1 MRIRSVVR
9 RFRPDNWLPSLLL
22 PVAQLFSRLTIP
34 FPITTVRRESLSA
47 SELRV
52 QGADL
57 ATTHRVRSVFDR
69 GIDVIP
75 HFKDS
80 TKRIRDAYFL
90 FSGASRGKK
99 TLPPGIDWLLD
110 NYHIIQQ
117 VQRDLKVDLSPG
129 FYRRLPKLKR
139 GEYRHYPRVLEL
151 AAEYLALTDSRFDR
165 ERFTQFMIGYQSD
178 KSLAVGELWALPIFL
193 RLVLLEHLRLIVER
207 WSLEHA
213 EQLKL
218 DAIINRFAMT
228 MGGTELAMALATA
241 LEGTTFNPSM
251 LLRLIRTLRVRGP
264 KAALA
269 IGFAEEKL
277 REQGMTFEDLTRQ
290 VNATGA
296 ADQVTMMNVFVSFKS
311 LASLNW
317 KKWVE
322 DNSQLHAEL
331 SKDADYVRSDF
342 ETRNIYRSRIEQ
354 LATRSERTELGVA
367 KSVLELS
374 CSEAALK
381 NINKAA
387 RHIGYYLIDKGYGSL
402 IKIVGYRAPIRE
414 RILSMVE
421 RNRSG
426 FYFGL
431 IGAVTIS
438 LSLLATQAVWLATSA
453 VIPSIIAF
461 LCMAL
466 VGSEF
471 GTHLTQWL
479 TLRFFPAKQLAKFDF
494 SKGIPEEFRSVVVV
508 HTLLSDK
515 QTVERMVEGIEIRYL
530 GNRDANL
537 TFCLLGD
544 LPDAAAEKMPGD
556 AELLEFTT
564 DAMRKLATRC
574 PQGKFAALT
583 RQRRWNDGEGKWMAW
598 ERKRGK
604 LEEFHRLIRGND
616 GTSFLPLFGDPKKMR
631 MSPFVITLDLDTQLP
646 RGAAARLVGTLA
658 HPLNRPVL
666 DDARSRVMRGYSVIQ
681 PRVGVH
687 ISSGSATPFSRLFAG
702 NSGIDPY
709 TQCVSDLYQDVFG
722 AASYI
727 GKGIIDVDAF
737 STLLDENVPD
747 NTILSHDLFE
757 GERGRTGLASD
768 VELFDDIPGKYHAFA
783 RRQHR
788 WIRGDWQL
796 LPWLLPK
803 VPSGNGY
810 VANPFSSLS
819 RWKLFDNLRRS
830 LVAVGYVGLFVLISL
845 SLSAHT
851 NWWTVLLLFFLAFPL
866 FSNLA
871 SGLAGSSPRISFG
884 THLKGIGRDAGRHL
898 GQTIVALL
906 VLPHQAIVTLDAVF
920 RTLWRLRVSRKRLLE
935 WETADQAD
943 KRLGD
948 SFLGIF
954 REMALGWGLTVLLA
968 AVVVQAS
975 SAFTLTSLVI
985 ALWLVAPV
993 VIWRLSR
1000 VSPPPALSNRE
1011 TEEITKLAR
1020 ETWKFFEE
1028 QLTDG
1033 NNYLIPDNVQFVPKE
1048 IVAKR
1053 TSPTNISLSMLAV
1066 VAASDMK
1073 FIPVERSIE
1082 LLAKISESLER
1093 LERFRGHFLNWY
1105 AIDRMAPLLPR
1116 YVSFVDSGN
1125 LVGHFITLRS
1135 TIKEFR
1141 ANYPDLIQSHGGL
1154 MQQIDGRLERWIAE
1168 MEFGFLYDEER
1179 KLFAIG
1185 YNVDNA
1191 TRDPNCY
1198 DLLASEAR
1206 LGSFVAIAREQV
1218 GEEHWF
1224 SLGRTITSCA
1234 GGKALLSWS
1243 GTAFEY
1249 LMPLL
1254 VMRSYPGSLL
1264 DRTYTAIVKAQQ
1276 AYGEKLNV
1284 PWGVSESAYSGV
1296 DFERTYQYHAF
1307 GVPGL
1312 GFKRGLSHD
1321 LVISPYSTVLA
1332 LQVDPSAAVKN
1343 FAALDAEGYRG
1354 RYGFYEAGDYTGRR
1368 LTPDEK
1374 VHIVQSFFSH
1384 HQGMSFVAMANVLCD
1399 SVFQRRFHT
1408 DASVRA
1414 TELLLQERFPRTFE
1428 TLTPNQ
1434 AEQRDDSAQGQ
1445 GEGSRISWDL
1455 AKLISPHTTFPYTH
1469 VLSNG
1474 NFSVMIDNAGAG
1486 YSWIGDVS
1494 LTRWREDEVACN
1506 YGEFVFVRDR
1516 ESEEF
1521 WSTTYQPVKSEPD
1534 AYEVIFS
1541 PDKAEFKRRDFD
1553 IHTHTDIVV
1562 SPEDNVQVR
1571 RVSVKNVT
1579 DFARSLDLT
1588 SYSEVVLNKAK
1599 AEAVHPAFSNIFIQT
1614 EYLADLDAILC
1625 ERRPRSAHEKPT
1637 YFFQLVNSA
1646 VVWAPLQ
1653 YDSSRATFVG
1663 RGRTSA
1669 NPIAL
1674 ESEKLAQSVG
1684 AVLEPIVAMR
1694 IVVELGAKESHTVC
1708 FVSGYAATR
1717 EEAIHLIERYHNSE
1731 QSVHRAF
1738 ELAWAQSSV
1747 ELRSGQVQS
1756 EEAAIF
1762 QRLASAIFFNHEQF
1776 RTAPENVARNGLTQ
1790 SGLWRFGIS
1799 GDIPIVLAR
1808 ISDPSQLPLI
1818 QQVLSAHD
1826 YLRLRGVKFDLTI
1839 LNEYPGG
1846 YAQDLHHELEFMI
1859 RAGRS
1864 ETLIEKSGGIF
1875 LRGAQAI
1882 SSDEITLLE
1891 AVARVVLNG
1900 THGSLVE
1907 QLLLPKLLP
1916 ETQRYGGALGPAS
1929 DGIEFSTP
1937 VPLPALQFRTKY
1949 GGFDPKTGEFVMRV
1963 HEGLRPPLP
1972 WSNVIASPE
1981 FGCLVTE
1988 SGGGYTWS
1996 ENSRENRLSTWSNDA
2011 VSDPMSEI
2019 VYLRDQDTGAFWSAT
2034 PQPAP
2039 VGDYRVKHGFGY
2051 SSFESNVSDIRS
2063 EMTVRVHP
2071 SEPVKEI
2078 SIEVT
2083 NHGRGVRQLGFVY
2096 FVEPVLGV
2104 LRTDSYR
2111 HLVSRFETSNQ
2122 VLTVTNRYNNEFAG
2136 RSVFVGSSE
2145 PIASWTASREE
2156 FIGRHGD
2163 TNRPLALARA
2173 HTRGFRRTPFKLSGK
2188 SGACFNQALMV
2199 HVGIELDPGES
2210 KRVSFFLGESRSA
2223 DQLAQLSARLKSVKF
2238 RADIEAGNQSL
2249 KNAISA
2255 VRVKTPDPA
2264 FDLMV
2269 NGWLMHQVISCRLWG
2284 RSGFYQSGGAL
2295 GFRDQLQDSLALL
2308 IADPAACR
2316 AQIMLHASRQFIAGD
2331 VQHWW
2336 HPPTGRGV
2344 RTTISDDL
2352 LWLPYAVCEYLDVTG
2367 DERALEEEI
2376 SFLEGQEL
2384 PPGHSD
2390 LYFQPQV
2397 SARRGSLFEHC
2408 SLTLDR
2414 SLATGAHGLPLMG
2427 GGDWNDGMNE
2437 VGHGGKG
2444 ESVWLGWF
2452 LVVTLERFAV
2462 LCDSRAPDKAKL
2474 YRDHAAKLRAAL
2486 SNNAWDGEWYRRAF
2500 FDDGTPLGT
2509 ASAAECKIDSLS
2521 QSWAVIANDPRGKQA
2536 MDSAIK
2542 HLVRPKS
2549 KIIKLLDP
2557 PFDKM
2562 VPTPGYIQG
2571 YVPGIR
2577 ENGAQYTHAATWVV
2591 LAASILGDGDRAYAL
2606 WNMLNP
2612 INHASSEQLVAQY
2625 QAEPYVLC
2633 GDVYAG
2639 ELEGRAGWS
2648 WYSGSA
2654 GWQYRIA
2661 IENILG
2667 IKRRGDSLTVS
2678 PCVPKEWPGFEAWI
2692 TINGKEQHI
2701 VWRKDAKVE
2710 NRPSL

>member
-9 RFRPDNWLPSLLL
+9 HLRPDNWVPSAFL
-22 PVAQLFSRLTIP
+22 PVARIFPSLSIP
-34 FPITTVRRESLSA
+34 FPINTVRRESLSA
-47 SELRV
+47 SELRI
-52 QGADL
+52 QAADL
-57 ATTHRVRSVFDR
+57 ASTHRVRSVFDR
-69 GIDVIP
+69 GIDVLP
-75 HFKDS
+75 HFKES

-90 FSGASRGKK
+90 FSEAARNKRP
-99 TLPPGIDWLLD
+99 LPPGIDWLLD

-117 VQRDLKVDLSPG
+117 VQRDLKIDLSPA

-139 GEYRHYPRVLEL
+139 GEYRRYPRVLEL

-165 ERFTQFMIGYQSD
+165 ERFTEFMAGYQAD
-178 KSLAVGELWALPIFL
+178 KTLAVGELWALPIFL

-207 WSLEHA
+207 WSAEHE
-213 EQLKL
+213 EQVKL
-218 DAIINRFAMT
+218 DAIISRLAMA
-228 MGGTELAMALATA
+228 MGGTELAIALASA
-241 LEGTTFNPSM
+241 LDGATFNASM

-264 KAALA
+264 RAALA

-322 DNSQLHAEL
+322 ENSQLHSEL
-331 SKDADYVRSDF
+331 SRDADYVRSDF
-342 ETRNIYRSRIEQ
+342 ETRNLYRSRVEQ
-354 LATRSERTELGVA
+354 LATRSERNELGVA
-367 KSVLELS
+367 KSVLDLAT
-374 CSEAALK
+374 SEAALK
-381 NINKAA
+381 NSNKAA
-387 RHIGYYLIDKGYGSL
+387 RHIGFYLIDKGWETL
-402 IKIVGYRAPIRE
+402 AQLVGYRPTIRE
-414 RILSMVE
+414 RLLAFVE
-421 RNRSG
+421 RNSSSL
-426 FYFGL
+426 YFGL
-431 IGAVTIS
+431 ISCVTIVLSALCAGAVWMATS
-438 LSLLATQAVWLATSA
+438 LVVPSLLAF
-453 VIPSIIAF
+453 I
-461 LCMAL
+461 CMAL

-479 TLRFFPAKQLAKFDF
+479 TLCLFPARQLAKFDF

-515 QTVERMVEGIEIRYL
+515 QTVERMVEGLEIRYL
-530 GNRDANL
+530 GNRDAHL

-544 LPDAAAEKMPGD
+544 LPDALSESMPAD
-556 AELLEFTT
+556 AEILDFTKES
-564 DAMRKLATRC
+564 MRKLAARC
-574 PQGKFAALT
+574 PAGRFVALT
-583 RQRRWNDGEGKWMAW
+583 RTRRWNAGEGKWMAW

-604 LEEFHRLIRGND
+604 LEEFHRLIRGKEN
-616 GTSFLPLFGDPKKMR
+616 TSFVHVFGDSKSMR
-631 MSPFVITLDLDTQLP
+631 AAPFVITLDLDTQLP

-737 STLLDENVPD
+737 STLLDEKVPD
-747 NTILSHDLFE
+747 NAILSHDLFE
-757 GERGRTGLASD
+757 GERGRTALASD

-796 LPWLLPK
+796 LPWLFSK
-803 VPSGNGY
+803 VPSDHGY
-810 VANPFSSLS
+810 VTNPFSSLS

-830 LVAVGYVGLFVLISL
+830 LVVVGYVGLFALIPL
-845 SLSAHT
+845 TFQTQA
-851 NWWTVLLLFFLAFPL
+851 NWWTALLLFFLAFPV

-871 SGLAGSSPRISFG
+871 SGITGSSPRISLG
-884 THLKGIGRDAGRHL
+884 THLKGIGQDAGRHL

-906 VLPHQAIVTLDAVF
+906 VLPHQAIVTLDAVI
-920 RTLWRLRVSRKRLLE
+920 RTLWRLFVSRKRLLE
-935 WETADQAD
+935 WETSDQAD
-943 KRLGD
+943 RRLGE
-948 SFLGIF
+948 SFLGVF
-954 REMALGWGLTVLLA
+954 REMGIGWGLTLLLA
-968 AVVVQAS
+968 IVAAPLRGS
-975 SAFTLTSLVI
+975 MSLDSAIV
-985 ALWLVAPV
+985 ALWLVAPAI
-993 VIWRLSR
+993 IWRLSQ
-1000 VSPPPALSNRE
+1000 VSPPKALLASE
-1011 TEEITKLAR
+1011 SEAITKLAR
-1020 ETWKFFEE
+1020 ETWKFFEDL
-1028 QLTDG
+1028 LTES
-1033 NNYLIPDNVQFVPKE
+1033 NNYLIPDNVQLVPKE

-1066 VAASDMK
+1066 VAASDLK
-1073 FIPVERSIE
+1073 FITVERSVE
-1082 LLAKISESLER
+1082 LLGKISESLER

-1105 AIDRMAPLLPR
+1105 AIDRLAPLLPR

-1135 TIKEFR
+1135 TLKELQ
-1141 ANYPDLIQSHGGL
+1141 ASNPGLVESHGVL

-1168 MEFGFLYDEER
+1168 MEFGFLYEEER

-1191 TRDPNCY
+1191 ARDPNCY

-1206 LGSFVAIAREQV
+1206 LGSFVAIARDQV
-1218 GEEHWF
+1218 NEDHWF

-1254 VMRSYPGSLL
+1254 VMKSYPGSLL
-1264 DRTYTAIVKAQQ
+1264 ERTYSAIVKAQR
-1276 AYGEKLNV
+1276 AYGEKLHV

-1332 LQVDPSAAVKN
+1332 LQVDPSAGVKN
-1343 FAALDAEGYRG
+1343 FGALDAEGYRG
-1354 RYGFYEAGDYTGRR
+1354 QYGFYEAGDYTGRR

-1399 SVFQRRFHT
+1399 FVFQRRFHA
-1408 DASVRA
+1408 DPSVRA

-1445 GEGSRISWDL
+1445 GEGSRTTWDL
-1455 AKLISPHTTFPYTH
+1455 AKLTSPHTDFPHTH

-1474 NFSVMIDNAGAG
+1474 NLAVMVDNAGVG
-1486 YSWIGDVS
+1486 YSWIGDIS
-1494 LTRWREDEVACN
+1494 LTRWREDEVACG
-1506 YGEFVFVRDR
+1506 YGEFIYVRDR
-1516 ESEEF
+1516 ESNDF
-1521 WSTTYQPVKSEPD
+1521 WSTTYQPVKREAE

-1541 PDKAEFKRRDFD
+1541 PDKAEFSRRDFD
-1553 IHTHTDIVV
+1553 IHTHMDIVV

-1579 DFARSLDLT
+1579 ESPRSLDLT

-1637 YFFQLVNSA
+1637 YFFQLVNSS

-1653 YDSSRATFVG
+1653 FDSSRATFIG
-1663 RGRTSA
+1663 RGRTSM

-1674 ESEKLAQSVG
+1674 ESEELARSIG
-1684 AVLEPIVAMR
+1684 PVLDPMVSMR
-1694 IVVELGAKESHTVC
+1694 IVVELAAKESHTVC
-1708 FVSGYAATR
+1708 FVSGFAATR

-1756 EEAAIF
+1756 EDAAIF
-1762 QRLASAIFFNHEQF
+1762 QRLASAIFFNREQA
-1776 RTAPENVARNGLTQ
+1776 RTATENVARNGLTQ

-1799 GDIPIVLAR
+1799 GDLPIVLVR
-1808 ISDPSQLPLI
+1808 ISDPTQLPLVH
-1818 QQVLSAHD
+1818 QALGAHD
-1826 YLRLRGVKFDLTI
+1826 YLRHRGVKFDLTI

-1846 YAQDLHHELEFMI
+1846 YAQDLQHELEFMI

-1864 ETLIEKSGGIF
+1864 EALIEKSGGIF

-1882 SSDEITLLE
+1882 SPDEMTLLE

-1900 THGSLVE
+1900 TRGSLAE
-1907 QLLLPKLLP
+1907 QMTAPKLLP
-1916 ETQRYGGALGPAS
+1916 ENQRYAGAQSDAS

-1949 GGFDPKTGEFVMRV
+1949 GGFEPQTGEFVMRV

-1988 SGGGYTWS
+1988 SGGGFTWS
-1996 ENSRENRLSTWSNDA
+1996 ENSRENRLTTWSNDA
-2011 VSDPMSEI
+2011 VCDPLSEI
-2019 VYLRDQDTGAFWSAT
+2019 VYLRDRDTGAFWSAT

-2063 EMTVRVHP
+2063 QMTVRVHP

-2078 SIEVT
+2078 AVEVT
-2083 NHGRGVRQLGFVY
+2083 NHGRGVRQIGLVY

-2111 HLVSRFETSNQ
+2111 HLVSRFEPGNQ

-2145 PIASWTASREE
+2145 PIVSWTTSRAE
-2156 FIGRHGD
+2156 FVGRHGD
-2163 TNRPLALARA
+2163 AARPLALCRA
-2173 HTRGFRRTPFKLSGK
+2173 HTRGFRRPPFKLSNRV
-2188 SGACFNQALMV
+2188 GACFNQALVV
-2199 HVGIELDPGES
+2199 HITIELDPGER
-2210 KRVSFFLGESRSA
+2210 KRVSFYIGETRSA
-2223 DQLAQLSARLKSVKF
+2223 EQLAQLTGRLKSIKF
-2238 RADIEAGNQSL
+2238 RTEIEAGNQSL
-2249 KNAISA
+2249 KKAITA

-2264 FDLMV
+2264 FDVLV
-2269 NGWLMHQVISCRLWG
+2269 NGWLMHQVVSCRLWG

-2308 IADPAACR
+2308 IADPGACR
-2316 AQIMLHASRQFIAGD
+2316 AQILLHASRQFVAGD

-2352 LWLPYAVCEYLDVTG
+2352 IWLPFAVCEYLDVTSDTPIL
-2367 DERALEEEI
+2367 DEQI
-2376 SFLEGQEL
+2376 SFLDGQEL

-2397 SARRGSLFEHC
+2397 SSRRAALFEHC
-2408 SLTLDR
+2408 TLTLDR
-2414 SLATGAHGLPLMG
+2414 SLATGVHGLPLMG

-2437 VGHGGKG
+2437 VGNGGKG

-2452 LVVTLERFAV
+2452 LVVTLERFAMV
-2462 LCDSRAPDKAKL
+2462 CDSRAPDKAKL
-2474 YRDHAAKLRAAL
+2474 YRDHASRLRTAL
-2486 SNNAWDGEWYRRAF
+2486 SEQAWDGEWYRRAY

-2509 ASAAECKIDSLS
+2509 ASGTECKIDSLS
-2521 QSWAVIANDPRGKQA
+2521 QSWAVIANDARGKLA
-2536 MDSAIK
+2536 MESAFK
-2542 HLVRPKS
+2542 HLVMPKS

-2562 VPTPGYIQG
+2562 VPSPGYIQG

-2591 LAASILGDGDRAYAL
+2591 LAAALLGDGDRAYAL
-2606 WNMLNP
+2606 WSMLNP
-2612 INHASSEQLVAQY
+2612 INHTSSEKLVAQY

-2639 ELEGRAGWS
+2639 ELEGHAGWS

-2667 IKRRGDSLTVS
+2667 IRRRGDALTVT
-2678 PCVPKEWPGFEAWI
+2678 PCVPKDWSSFEAWI
-2692 TINGKEQHI
+2692 TINGKEQHV
-2701 VWRKDAKVE
+2701 VWNRNSSGE
-2710 NRPSL
+2710 NG